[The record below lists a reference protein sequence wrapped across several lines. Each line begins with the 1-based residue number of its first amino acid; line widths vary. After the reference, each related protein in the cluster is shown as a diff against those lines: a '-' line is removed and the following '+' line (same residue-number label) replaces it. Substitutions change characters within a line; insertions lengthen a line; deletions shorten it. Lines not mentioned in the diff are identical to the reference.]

1 MPLQEKQL
9 GQLRPSTTS
18 ATSIYSPAS
27 GVTAII
33 KNITV
38 CNTTGIATKF
48 SIFHHNSGTTYDQS
62 TALFYICPI
71 EKNQTVVL
79 PAFMSMNNPT
89 GNLAVKTDTANA
101 LTFSVYGAE
110 VTT

>member
-1 MPLQEKQL
+1 MALQEKQL
-9 GQLRPSTTS
+9 GQLRPANTN
-18 ATSIYSPAS
+18 AASIYSPGS

-38 CNTTGIATKF
+38 CNTTGSVAKF
-48 SIFHHNSGTTYDQS
+48 GVFHHETGTTYDQS
-62 TALFYICPI
+62 TALFYDCVIQR
-71 EKNQTVVL
+71 NQTVVL
-79 PAFMSMNNPT
+79 PAFMVMHNTS

-110 VTT
+110 VS